1 VKLVQRIFLE
11 KRSIL
16 VPLAFALVINLG
28 VYAFVVR
35 PLEKRSANAADRART
50 AGQSLQAA
58 NAALASASALVK
70 GKSLADQEL
79 ATFYKEVLPSDLSAA
94 RRLTYVVPAL
104 AHKARVKYQAKQ
116 MEQEE
121 VKEQPGK
128 EARLARLKTRVIL
141 QGDYEAVRQF
151 VYDLETSSE
160 FVIIDDVSL
169 VQADADKPLTLTL
182 ELSTYYRL
190 RVDGT

>member
-1 VKLVQRIFLE
+1 MLVQRIFLE

-16 VPLAFALVINLG
+16 VPLALALVINLG

-35 PLEKRSANAADRART
+35 PLEARSASAADRAAT
-50 AGQSLQAA
+50 AQQGLHAA
-58 NAALASASALVK
+58 NVALASAHALVS

-79 ATFYKEVLPSDLSAA
+79 ATFYKEVLPNDLSAA

-121 VKEQPGK
+121 VKDQPGK
-128 EARLARLKTRVIL
+128 AARLARLKTRVVL

>member
-1 VKLVQRIFLE
+1 MLVQRIFRE

-16 VPLAFALVINLG
+16 LPLLLALVLNVG
-28 VYAFVVR
+28 VYLFVVL
-35 PLEKRSANAADRART
+35 PLEARSANAADRAT
-50 AGQSLQAA
+50 AAQQSLRAA
-58 NAALASASALVK
+58 NRALASARALVT

-104 AHKARVKYQAKQ
+104 AHKARVRYQAKQ

-128 EARLARLKTRVIL
+128 EARLARLKTRVVL

-169 VQADADKPLTLTL
+169 AQADAEKPLTLTL

-190 RVDGT
+190 RADGT